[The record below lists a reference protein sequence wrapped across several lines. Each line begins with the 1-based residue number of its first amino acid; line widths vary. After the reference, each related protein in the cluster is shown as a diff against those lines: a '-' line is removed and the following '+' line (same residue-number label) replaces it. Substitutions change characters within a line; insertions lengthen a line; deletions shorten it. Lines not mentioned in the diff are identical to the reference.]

1 MLPFELPPPAN
12 DGDVPTPAYAELH
25 ALSDFSFQRGVSNAR
40 ELFDRARD
48 IGYDA
53 LAITDECSLSGIV
66 RALEASLENELPLI
80 VGSEFR
86 LADGTVL
93 VLLVENQAGYTELCR
108 VITLGRRRARKGHYE
123 LHRADFE
130 QLAEG
135 LCVLWIPG
143 PLAATDLTQHEDR
156 AHWVAKHFNGRAWLA
171 VELHRGQHD
180 NAELAL
186 LRELGA
192 RHALP
197 CVATGDVHMH
207 LRRRRALQDV
217 MTAIRVNRPV
227 AEAGHAL
234 FPNGERHLRRRETIA
249 RIYPADLIAETLV
262 VAARCTGFDIRSINY
277 VYPREL
283 VPDGMDAPA
292 HLRQLT
298 YAGAATRWP
307 GGIPEQLVE
316 RIENELTLVATMQYE
331 AFFLTVHDIV
341 RFARSREILCQG
353 RGSAANSVVCF
364 CLGITEVNPAQIS
377 TLFER
382 FISVERD
389 EPPDIDVDFEHER
402 REEVLQYVFN
412 KYGRERAALAATVI
426 SYRRKSAARDVGRA
440 LGLSEDQLDQL
451 SHAYSH
457 AHGDVPITVRLQERG
472 FDIASRTIRQLI
484 VLVEELNGM
493 PRHLS
498 QHVGGFV
505 ISDTPLHYLVP
516 VENAAMDDRT
526 IIQWDKDDL
535 ETMKLLKVD
544 CLALGMLTCM
554 RKAVDLLR
562 KLGGKDY
569 RRLADIP
576 MDDPDTYEM
585 IQAADTVGVFQIE
598 SRAQMSM
605 LPRLKPTCYYD
616 LVIQV
621 AIVRPGPIQGGMVHP
636 YLQRRKLPADDIVY
650 EHGVRPVLER
660 TLGVPIFQEQVMKI
674 LQVVA
679 DFTAGESDELRR
691 SMAAWKRRGGLQKFE
706 PKIRRNMAANK
717 YTPEFTQQIIDQIQG
732 FGSYGFPESHSAGFA
747 LIAYASS
754 YMKCHHPAVFTCA
767 LLNSQPMG
775 FYAPAQ
781 LVADLRRHGVEVR
794 PPDVMASDWDC
805 TLELLP
811 EKTRRDANKS
821 DGYALRL
828 GLRLIGGL
836 SADLGARIMA
846 ARALAPFRDLADLAR
861 RTGMNRFERERLA
874 DAGALR
880 VLSGHRHRARWES
893 SGIERALPLLDNVAE
908 ERPTLRPPTLAE
920 NVFADYATHGLSL
933 TAHPLSLIRKNLLTR
948 RVRRASDLE
957 TARNGAW
964 LRHAGLVTVRQR
976 PQTASGITFVTL
988 EDETGQVNVI
998 VRPRVAEACRQALL
1012 DAVLLAVDGQWQ
1024 SIDGVRHLV
1033 ANRLHDFSDLLP
1045 ALGSVSRDFH

>member
-1 MLPFELPPPAN
+1 MAGLPDRSAN
-12 DGDVPTPAYAELH
+12 DGDVDIPAYAELH
-25 ALSDFSFQRGVSNAR
+25 ALSDFSFQRGASSAR
-40 ELFDRARD
+40 ELFERAKD
-48 IGYDA
+48 IGYAA

-66 RALEASLENELPLI
+66 RALEASLEMELPLI

-86 LADGTVL
+86 LSDGTVL

-108 VITLGRRRARKGHYE
+108 LITLGRRRARKGTYE
-123 LHRADFE
+123 LHRADLE
-130 QLAEG
+130 ILADG
-135 LCVLWIPG
+135 LCMLWAPG
-143 PLAATDLTQHEDR
+143 SWAAGSVAAHDER
-156 AHWVAKHFNGRAWLA
+156 AAWIARHFSGRAWLA

-180 NAELAL
+180 DAELAA
-186 LRELGA
+186 LRELAG
-192 RHALP
+192 RHGLP
-197 CVATGDVHMH
+197 CVASGDVHMH

-217 MTAIRVNRPV
+217 MTAIRSNRPL
-227 AEAGHAL
+227 ADAGDAL
-234 FPNGERHLRRRETIA
+234 FPNGERHLRRRETLA
-249 RIYPADLIAETLV
+249 RIYPADLLAETRV
-262 VAARCTGFDIRSINY
+262 VAARCTGFDIRGINY

-283 VPDGMDAPA
+283 VPDGVDAA
-292 HLRQLT
+292 THLRQLT
-298 YAGAATRWP
+298 WEGAAARWP
-307 GGIPEQLVE
+307 DGIAEEQRD
-316 RIENELTLVATMQYE
+316 RIDKELALVAAMNYE

-341 RFARSREILCQG
+341 RFARSRQILCQG

-364 CLGITEVNPAQIS
+364 CLGITEVNPVQIN

-382 FISVERD
+382 FISIERD

-426 SYRRKSAARDVGRA
+426 SYRRKSAARDVGRV

-451 SHAYSH
+451 SRAYSH
-457 AHGDVPITVRLQERG
+457 AHGEVPITVRLAERG
-472 FDIASRTIRQLI
+472 FDITSRTIRQLV

-516 VENAAMDDRT
+516 VENAAMDERT

-554 RKAVDLLR
+554 RKAMDLLR
-562 KLGGKDY
+562 KHDGPDFP
-569 RRLADIP
+569 RLADIP
-576 MDDPDTYEM
+576 MDDPATYAM
-585 IQAADTVGVFQIE
+585 IQQADTVGVFQIE

-605 LPRLKPTCYYD
+605 LPRLLPACYYD

-636 YLQRRKLPADDIVY
+636 YLQRRKLPPEEIVY
-650 EHGVRPVLER
+650 EHNVRPVLER
-660 TLGVPIFQEQVMKI
+660 TLGVPIFQEQVMHV

-679 DFTAGESDELRR
+679 DFSPGESDELRR

-706 PKIRRNMAANK
+706 PKIRRNMAKNN
-717 YTPEFTQQIIDQIQG
+717 YSPVFTQQIIDQIQG
-732 FGSYGFPESHSAGFA
+732 FGSYGFPESHAAGFA

-754 YMKCHHPAVFTCA
+754 YLKCHHPAVFTCA

-781 LVADLRRHGVEVR
+781 LVADLRQHGGEVR
-794 PPDVMASDWDC
+794 PPDVTTSEWDC
-805 TLELLP
+805 TLEPLP
-811 EKTRRDANKS
+811 KKPGAF
-821 DGYALRL
+821 ALRL
-828 GLRLIGGL
+828 GLRMIGGL
-836 SADLGARIMA
+836 SEALGERIA
-846 ARALAPFRDLADLAR
+846 QARAEAPLRDLADLAYR
-861 RTGMNRFERERLA
+861 AGLNRFERERLA

-880 VLSGHRHRARWES
+880 TLSGHRHRARWES
-893 SGIERALPLLDNVAE
+893 SGIERALPLLGAVEE
-908 ERPTLRPPTLAE
+908 ERTTLRPPSLAE

-933 TAHPLSLIRKNLLTR
+933 TAHPVSLVRKNLLS
-948 RVRRASDLE
+948 RRARRARDL
-957 TARNGAW
+957 AAMRNGAW

-998 VRPRVAEACRQALL
+998 VRPKVAEACRQALL

-1033 ANRLHDFSDLLP
+1033 AHRLLDFSDLLP
-1045 ALGSVSRDFH
+1045 SLGSVSRDFQ

>member
-1 MLPFELPPPAN
+1 MLPIELPPPAN
-12 DGDVPTPAYAELH
+12 DGDIPSPAYAELH
-25 ALSDFSFQRGVSNAR
+25 ALSDFSFQRGASNAR
-40 ELFDRARD
+40 ELFERAKD
-48 IGYDA
+48 IGYGA

-66 RALEASLENELPLI
+66 RALEASLESELPLI

-86 LADGTVL
+86 LEDGTVL

-108 VITLGRRRARKGHYE
+108 LITLGRRRAPKGHYT
-123 LHRADFE
+123 LQRTDFE
-130 QLAEG
+130 ALAEG
-135 LCVLWIPG
+135 MCLLWIPG
-143 PLAATDLTQHEDR
+143 PLAASDAVQHDDR
-156 AHWVAKHFNGRAWLA
+156 ARWVAEHFSGRAWLA

-180 NAELAL
+180 EAELVAL
-186 LRELGA
+186 RDLGA

-197 CVATGDVHMH
+197 CVAAGDVHMH

-217 MTAIRVNRPV
+217 MTAIRINRPI

-249 RIYPADLIAETLV
+249 RIYPPDLIEETLV
-262 VAARCTGFDIRSINY
+262 VAARCTGFDIRGINY

-283 VPDGMDAPA
+283 VPDGMNAPA
-292 HLRQLT
+292 YLRQLT

-307 GGIPEQLVE
+307 DGIPGQMLE
-316 RIENELTLVATMQYE
+316 RIEKELTLVGQMQYE
-331 AFFLTVHDIV
+331 AFFLTVQDIV
-341 RFARSREILCQG
+341 RFARSHEILCQG

-382 FISVERD
+382 FISIERD

-457 AHGDVPITVRLQERG
+457 AHGDVPITLRLQERG

-562 KLGGKDY
+562 HHGGEDY

-576 MDDPDTYEM
+576 MDDDPTYQM
-585 IQAADTVGVFQIE
+585 IQNADTVGVFQIE

-605 LPRLKPTCYYD
+605 LPRLKPACYYD

-636 YLQRRKLPADDIVY
+636 YLQRRKLPASEIVY

-679 DFTAGESDELRR
+679 DFSAGESDELRR

-706 PKIRRNMAANK
+706 PKIRHNMAKNG

-732 FGSYGFPESHSAGFA
+732 FGSYGFPESHAAGFA

-754 YMKCHHPAVFTCA
+754 FMKCHHPAVFTCA

-781 LVADLRRHGVEVR
+781 LVSDLRRHGVEVR
-794 PPDVMASDWDC
+794 PPDVTTSDWDC
-805 TLELLP
+805 TLEP
-811 EKTRRDANKS
+811 APGKAGVTKTNAF
-821 DGYALRL
+821 ALRL

-836 SADLGARIMA
+836 SADLGARIVA
-846 ARALAPFRDLADLAR
+846 ARSDAPFHDLADLAR
-861 RTGMNRFERERLA
+861 RAGMNRFERERLA

-893 SGIERALPLLDNVAE
+893 SGIERTLPLLDNVPEA
-908 ERPTLRPPTLAE
+908 RPTLRPPTLAE

-933 TAHPLSLIRKNLLTR
+933 AAHPLGLIRKNLQSR
-948 RVRRASDLE
+948 RVRRASEME
-957 TARNGAW
+957 TMRNGAW

-998 VRPRVAEACRQALL
+998 VRPKVAEACRQALL

>member
-1 MLPFELPPPAN
+1 MLPYELPPPAN
-12 DGDVPTPAYAELH
+12 DGYAPAPGYAELH
-25 ALSDFSFQRGVSNAR
+25 ALSDFSFQRGASNAR
-40 ELFDRARD
+40 ELFERAKD
-48 IGYDA
+48 IGYSA

-66 RALEASLENELPLI
+66 RALEASLESELPLV

-86 LADGTVL
+86 LEDGTVL
-93 VLLVENQAGYTELCR
+93 VLLVENQTGYTELCR
-108 VITLGRRRARKGHYE
+108 LITLGRRRAPKGHYE
-123 LHRADFE
+123 VHRNDFE
-130 QLAEG
+130 HLPEG

-143 PLAATDLTQHEDR
+143 PLAAADAALHDDR
-156 AHWVAKHFNGRAWLA
+156 ARWVANHFLGRAWLA
-171 VELHRGQHD
+171 VELHRAQHD
-180 NAELAL
+180 EAELIA

-192 RHALP
+192 RHGLP
-197 CVATGDVHMH
+197 CVAAGDVHMH
-207 LRRRRALQDV
+207 LRRRRALQDI
-217 MTAIRVNRPV
+217 MTAIRINRPV

-234 FPNGERHLRRRETIA
+234 FPNGERHLRRRETLA
-249 RIYPADLIAETLV
+249 RIYPVDLMDETRV
-262 VAARCTGFDIRSINY
+262 VAARCTGFDIRGINY
-277 VYPREL
+277 VYPHEL
-283 VPDGMDAPA
+283 VPEGMNAPA
-292 HLRQLT
+292 YLRQLT

-307 GGIPEQLVE
+307 DGIPDRLTE
-316 RIENELTLVATMQYE
+316 RIEKELTLVGQMQYE
-331 AFFLTVHDIV
+331 AFFLTVQDIV
-341 RFARSREILCQG
+341 RFARSRDILCQG

-382 FISVERD
+382 FISIERD

-426 SYRRKSAARDVGRA
+426 SYRRKSAARDVGRS

-472 FDIASRTIRQLI
+472 FDIASRTIRQLV

-562 KLGGKDY
+562 KLGGEDY

-576 MDDPDTYEM
+576 MDDGPTYEM
-585 IQAADTVGVFQIE
+585 IQKADTVGVFQIE

-605 LPRLKPTCYYD
+605 LPRLKPACYYD

-636 YLQRRKLPADDIVY
+636 YLQRRKLPPGDIVY

-660 TLGVPIFQEQVMKI
+660 TLGVPIFQEQVMAI

-679 DFTAGESDELRR
+679 NFTAGESDELRR

-706 PKIRRNMAANK
+706 PRIRRNMAENG

-754 YMKCHHPAVFTCA
+754 FMKCHHPAVFTCA

-794 PPDVMASDWDC
+794 PPDVTASDWDC
-805 TLELLP
+805 TLESLP
-811 EKTRRDANKS
+811 KKPDT
-821 DGYALRL
+821 YALRL

-836 SADLGARIMA
+836 SADLGTRIVA
-846 ARALAPFRDLADLAR
+846 ARATTPFRDLADLAR
-861 RTGMNRFERERLA
+861 RTSMNRFERERLA

-893 SGIERALPLLDNVAE
+893 SGIERTLPLLDNVAE

-933 TAHPLSLIRKNLLTR
+933 TGHPLSLIRKNLQSR
-948 RVRRASDLE
+948 RVRRASEME
-957 TARNGAW
+957 TMRNGAW

-998 VRPRVAEACRQALL
+998 VRPKVAEACRQALL

-1024 SIDGVRHLV
+1024 SIDGVRHLI

>member
-1 MLPFELPPPAN
+1 MQPFDIGTLTAAN
-12 DGDVPTPAYAELH
+12 DADADVPAYAELH
-25 ALSDFSFQRGVSNAR
+25 VLSDFSFQRGASSAR
-40 ELFDRARD
+40 ELFERAKVA
-48 IGYDA
+48 GYSA

-66 RALEASLENELPLI
+66 RALEASLDTGIPLI

-86 LADGTVL
+86 LSDGTVV

-108 VITLGRRRARKGHYE
+108 LITLGRRRAPKGRYE
-123 LHRADFE
+123 LHRSDLE
-130 QLAEG
+130 TLAAG
-135 LCVLWIPG
+135 LCLLWSPG
-143 PLAATDLTQHEDR
+143 APTATEPATHEDR
-156 AHWVAKHFNGRAWLA
+156 AAWIATHFAGRAWLA

-180 NAELAL
+180 EADLAM
-186 LRELGA
+186 LRDLGA
-192 RHALP
+192 RHGLP
-197 CVATGDVHMH
+197 CVAAGDVHMH
-207 LRRRRALQDV
+207 VRHRRALQDV
-217 MTAIRVNRPV
+217 LTAIRLNTSV

-234 FPNGERHLRRRETIA
+234 FPNGERHLRPRETIA
-249 RIYPADLIAETLV
+249 RIHPRDIVDETLV
-262 VAARCTGFDIRSINY
+262 VAARCTGFDIRRIDY

-283 VPDGMDAPA
+283 VPDGLDPAA
-292 HLRQLT
+292 HLRRLT
-298 YAGAATRWP
+298 YEGAATRWP
-307 GGIPEQLVE
+307 GGTPLAVVD
-316 RIENELTLVATMQYE
+316 RIEKELALIAVKQYE
-331 AFFLTVHDIV
+331 AFFLTVQDIV
-341 RFARSREILCQG
+341 RFARSKEILCQG

-364 CLGITEVNPAQIS
+364 CLGITEVDPDQIT

-382 FISVERD
+382 FISIERD

-426 SYRRKSAARDVGRA
+426 SYRHKSAARDVGRA

-451 SHAYSH
+451 SRAYSH
-457 AHGDVPITVRLQERG
+457 AHGDVSILERLRERG
-472 FDIASRTIRQLI
+472 FDTESRI
-484 VLVEELNGM
+484 VRLLMLLVEQLAGM

-505 ISDTPLHYLVP
+505 ISDTPLHHLVP
-516 VENAAMDDRT
+516 VENAAMADRT

-554 RKAVDLLR
+554 RKAIDMLR
-562 KLGGKDY
+562 LQGGPDY

-576 MDDPDTYEM
+576 HDDAATYAM
-585 IQAADTVGVFQIE
+585 IQRADTTGVFQIE

-605 LPRLKPTCYYD
+605 LPRLLPRRYYD

-636 YLQRRKLPADDIVY
+636 YLERRRLPPEEIVY
-650 EHGVRPVLER
+650 EHDVRPVLER
-660 TLGVPIFQEQVMKI
+660 TLGVPIFQEQVMAL

-679 DFTAGESDELRR
+679 NFTAGESDDLRR
-691 SMAAWKRRGGLQKFE
+691 SMAAWKRRGGLEKFE
-706 PKIRRNMAANK
+706 PRIRANMAKNR
-717 YTPEFTQQIIDQIQG
+717 YSPEFTQQIIDQIKG
-732 FGSYGFPESHSAGFA
+732 FGSYGFPESHAAGFA

-754 YMKCHHPAVFTCA
+754 FMKCHHPAVFTCA

-781 LVADLRRHGVEVR
+781 LVADLRRHGVAVR
-794 PPDVMASDWDC
+794 PPDVTASDWDC
-805 TLELLP
+805 TLEP
-811 EKTRRDANKS
+811 DAKTH
-821 DGYALRL
+821 GGWALRL
-828 GLRLIGGL
+828 GLRLVGGL
-836 SADLGARIMA
+836 SEDLGTRIVA
-846 ARALAPFRDLADLAR
+846 ARTASPLRDLADLSR
-861 RTGMNRFERERLA
+861 RAGMNRFERERLA

-893 SGIERALPLLDNVAE
+893 SGIEKSLPLLDAVAE

-933 TAHPLSLIRKNLLTR
+933 TAHPLSLIRKNLR
-948 RVRRASDLE
+948 SRRARRAADLE
-957 TARNGAW
+957 HERNGTW

-988 EDETGQVNVI
+988 EDETGQINVI
-998 VRPRVAEACRQALL
+998 VRPKVAEACRHALL

-1033 ANRLHDFSDLLP
+1033 ATRLHDFSDLLP